1 MANVNKTQIS
11 VSRGR
16 LFIRAH
22 FERQIPVLRRAEDMA
37 WCTMERTFYSLEV
50 KILDIRID
58 IPNCA
63 VLR

>member
-1 MANVNKTQIS
+1 MSPN
-11 VSRGR
+11 GLER
-16 LFIRAH
+16 L
-22 FERQIPVLRRAEDMA
+22 IPVLRRAEDMA
-37 WCTMERTFYSLEV
+37 WCTMEQTFYSLEV